1 MMVVTKDCTQQ
12 LHAATARSDELATT
26 SILLTDV

>member
-12 LHAATARSDELATT
+12 LHAATNWLPPVSCWRMFS
-26 SILLTDV
+26 